1 MSKPLMLSIDEVEA
15 LKGVIKAAM
24 RDVLRELLEEK
35 ESEIAL
41 LLAKVVA
48 AAQHQ
53 GID

>member
-35 ESEIAL
+35 ESDIARL
-41 LLAKVVA
+41 LSKVITE
-48 AAQHQ
+48 AQHQ